1 MPGRLVDHRGIAGY
15 APPIAPSLPSF
26 FLVRQAVR
34 GPKVDDVAAR
44 VNETLSSL
52 DLSQKVRPG
61 DRVAVTAGSRGIANV
76 ATAIA
81 ATVAHLRALGAE
93 PFVVPAMGSHGGGT
107 AEGQVELLES
117 YGITEATCGCPIVA
131 SMDTVTLGE
140 SKLGFPMLFDRVAS
154 EADHVVLVNRVKTHT
169 MFTGPVES
177 GLAKMA
183 MIGLGKQAGAAVYH
197 QAIVEHGWT
206 AVIDDVVPVVL
217 EKGKVLAG
225 VALVE
230 RGDEETARVEALPAE
245 AILSDE
251 PALLADS
258 RRWMATLPFT
268 DIDLLLV
275 DEIGKN
281 ISGAGLDPTV
291 VGRKD
296 SLHMADP
303 ARDLR
308 VRFIAARNLS
318 EDTHGN
324 AIGVGIAEFCRSRLL
339 RGMDVEAT
347 RLNAFTA
354 GDIAP
359 AMASLDF
366 ETDVEIID
374 IALSMIG
381 LRAPD
386 EARVIWM
393 RSTLAVD
400 VVACSEALGDEADL
414 RDDIEVL
421 TSPAPLPFDGEGNLP
436 DFLPRSGW

>member
-1 MPGRLVDHRGIAGY
+1 M
-15 APPIAPSLPSF
+15 
-26 FLVRQAVR
+26 RQAVR

-52 DLSQKVRPG
+52 DLGQKVRPG

-154 EADHVVLVNRVKTHT
+154 EADHVVAR
-169 MFTGPVES
+169 ES
-177 GLAKMA
+177 GEDPHDVHGPGRERACEDGDDRA
-183 MIGLGKQAGAAVYH
+183 RQAGGCGRLPPGHRRARLDGGDRRRRAGR
-197 QAIVEHGWT
+197 AREGEG
-206 AVIDDVVPVVL
+206 PR
-217 EKGKVLAG
+217 G

-245 AILSDE
+245 AILTDE

-366 ETDVEIID
+366 ETDVEIVD
-374 IALSMIG
+374 TALSMIG
-381 LRAPD
+381 LRAPH

-400 VVACSEALGDEADL
+400 VVACSEALRDEAEL

>member
-1 MPGRLVDHRGIAGY
+1 M
-15 APPIAPSLPSF
+15 
-26 FLVRQAVR
+26 RQAVR

-44 VNETLSSL
+44 VTETLSSL
-52 DLSQKVRPG
+52 DLGRKVRPG

-93 PFVVPAMGSHGGGT
+93 PLVVPAMGSHGGGT
-107 AEGQVELLES
+107 AEGQVELLAS

-131 SMDTVTLGE
+131 SMDTVSLGE

-183 MIGLGKQAGAAVYH
+183 MIGLGKQAGAAIYH

-206 AVIDDVVPVVL
+206 TVIDDVVPVVL
-217 EKGKVLAG
+217 EKGKILAG

-245 AILSDE
+245 AILTDE

-303 ARDLR
+303 GRDLR

-366 ETDVEIID
+366 ETDVEIVD
-374 IALSMIG
+374 TALSMIG
-381 LRAPD
+381 LRAPH
-386 EARVIWM
+386 EARAIWM
-393 RSTLAVD
+393 RNTLAVD
-400 VVACSEALGDEADL
+400 VVACSDALRDEADL

-421 TSPAPLPFDGEGNLP
+421 TSPAPLPFDAEGNLP

>member
-1 MPGRLVDHRGIAGY
+1 M
-15 APPIAPSLPSF
+15 
-26 FLVRQAVR
+26 RQAVR

-52 DLSQKVRPG
+52 DLGQKVRPG

-230 RGDEETARVEALPAE
+230 RGDEETARVEALHAE
-245 AILSDE
+245 AILTDE

-281 ISGAGLDPTV
+281 ISGAGLDPSV

-303 ARDLR
+303 GRDLR

-366 ETDVEIID
+366 ETDAEIVD
-374 IALSMIG
+374 IGALDDRAARPARGQSHLDAQHARG
-381 LRAPD
+381 RRRRLFRSALR
-386 EARVIWM
+386 
-393 RSTLAVD
+393 
-400 VVACSEALGDEADL
+400 DEADL

-436 DFLPRSGW
+436 DFLPRVGLVAPSPACGHQRPHAAGW